1 MGNEISHTRNRCR
14 RFERLPAEERTDVP
28 DVPAVPRAQPAQPGE
43 FWGSESHPENETT
56 LSDAAGMDSKEQERK
71 REMASCSP
79 PGLLAVVRSSEL
91 LVATGDNPPAANPG
105 GEAQGAAGGHAE
117 VPRRELPVQPAVE
130 IGDGVLQ
137 TKQGPVKIS
146 SGLHRRPSSRVCRAS
161 PLCRWL
167 KKLQT
172 PAEKPQGKP
181 GAGTSQE

>member
-1 MGNEISHTRNRCR
+1 MGNEISHGRCR

-28 DVPAVPRAQPAQPGE
+28 DVPAVPRAQPAQAGE
-43 FWGSESHPENETT
+43 FWDSESHRENETAP
-56 LSDAAGMDSKEQERK
+56 SDAAGMDSKEQERK

-91 LVATGDNPPAANPG
+91 LGGTNPG
-105 GEAQGAAGGHAE
+105 GKTQGTAGGDTE
-117 VPRRELPVQPAVE
+117 VTRRDIPVQPAVE
-130 IGDGVLQ
+130 MGAGALQ
-137 TKQGPVKIS
+137 TKQGMVKSS
-146 SGLHRRPSSRVCRAS
+146 SGLHRRASSRVCRAS

-167 KKLQT
+167 KKLKT